1 MDYKLGWSA
10 WLIIALYGAG
20 MISVGYYYM
29 RRNKSPDDYLL
40 GGRTMKSGIVG
51 ISLFATLMS
60 TITYLAIPGEVIKH
74 GPLFFGYVFAMPFVY
89 YTVGRLII
97 PYIMRLKV
105 TSAYEIL
112 EKRFNGSIRTLSSLI
127 FIILRL
133 LWMAVIIYA
142 TTDKVLIPILGFSPD
157 KTPIVCSTLGIVT
170 LLYTSMGGIRAV
182 VLTDAIQSFI
192 LFGGALLALILITI
206 KMGGISEWWPAQWP
220 DNWEQPVWGFQTS
233 NERTLGWFILSP
245 LIWYICTNGSD
256 QMSIQR
262 FLSTRDTKAAR
273 QVLGTSLLANVIVG
287 VFLGILGVALLAY
300 FKSNMLLLKDGQSIF
315 ASADQLF
322 QRGRLWAIRLW
333 PGRPARPRDAAPHLH
348 RERGC
353 EDPPQVPCARRS
365 LQVVG
370 CL

>member
-127 FIILRL
+127 FIIIRL
-133 LWMAVIIYA
+133 LWMSVIIYA
-142 TTDKVLIPILGFSPD
+142 TTDKV
-157 KTPIVCSTLGIVT
+157 
-170 LLYTSMGGIRAV
+170 
-182 VLTDAIQSFI
+182 
-192 LFGGALLALILITI
+192 
-206 KMGGISEWWPAQWP
+206 
-220 DNWEQPVWGFQTS
+220 
-233 NERTLGWFILSP
+233 
-245 LIWYICTNGSD
+245 
-256 QMSIQR
+256 
-262 FLSTRDTKAAR
+262 
-273 QVLGTSLLANVIVG
+273 
-287 VFLGILGVALLAY
+287 
-300 FKSNMLLLKDGQSIF
+300 
-315 ASADQLF
+315 
-322 QRGRLWAIRLW
+322 
-333 PGRPARPRDAAPHLH
+333 
-348 RERGC
+348 
-353 EDPPQVPCARRS
+353 
-365 LQVVG
+365 
-370 CL
+370 